1 MLRKNANMQRVD
13 DLMKEIR
20 DMRNRLIK
28 IYIELAND
36 HFTKVDPAL
45 RKLSTA
51 ERKLLEAVYDIEDAT
66 YRRTEKMANREDA
79 DA

>member
-20 DMRNRLIK
+20 GMRNSLLD
-28 IYIELAND
+28 IYVELAND
-36 HFTKVDPAL
+36 SFTKDDPVL

-51 ERKLLEAVYDIEDAT
+51 ERKLIEAVYDIEDAT
-66 YRRTEKMANREDA
+66 YRRINAEKNNAEA
-79 DA
+79 

>member
-20 DMRNRLIK
+20 DMRNRLLD
-28 IYIELAND
+28 IYVELAND
-36 HFTKVDPAL
+36 SFTKDDPVL
-45 RKLSTA
+45 KKLTTA
-51 ERKLLEAVYDIEDAT
+51 ERRLLEAFYDIEDAT

>member
-20 DMRNRLIK
+20 GMRNSLLDIHV
-28 IYIELAND
+28 ELAND
-36 HFTKVDPAL
+36 SFTKDDPVL

-51 ERKLLEAVYDIEDAT
+51 ERKLIEAVYDIEDAT
-66 YRRTEKMANREDA
+66 YRRINAEKNNAEA
-79 DA
+79 